1 LWIGRILGIDVRAS
15 GSGNVGA
22 TNVGR
27 TAGVWPGVFTLVLD
41 VAKGAVPVLVAGR
54 YGAAPAGLALVGL
67 SAIVGHVFSIF
78 SGFRGGKGVATAFG
92 VFVALTPAA
101 AGVAL
106 LVFAVVVAA
115 TRLVSL
121 ASISAAA
128 ALPVSLA
135 LLGDLGPRFWGA
147 AAVAL
152 LIVATH
158 RDNLRRLRSGDEA
171 PFSARRF

>member
-1 LWIGRILGIDVRAS
+1 M
-15 GSGNVGA
+15 GA

-27 TAGVWPGVFTLVLD
+27 TAGAWPGVLTLLLD
-41 VAKGAVPVLVAGR
+41 VAKGAVSVLVAGR
-54 YGAAPAGLALVGL
+54 YGAAPAGLVLVGL
-67 SAIVGHVFSIF
+67 SAIVGHIYSIF
-78 SGFRGGKGVATAFG
+78 SRFRGGKGVATAFG
-92 VFVALTPAA
+92 VFLALAPTA
-101 AGVAL
+101 AGLAL
-106 LVFAVVVAA
+106 VVFAVVVAA

-121 ASISAAA
+121 ASLSAAA
-128 ALPVSLA
+128 TLPVSLA

-171 PFSARRF
+171 PFSVRKS